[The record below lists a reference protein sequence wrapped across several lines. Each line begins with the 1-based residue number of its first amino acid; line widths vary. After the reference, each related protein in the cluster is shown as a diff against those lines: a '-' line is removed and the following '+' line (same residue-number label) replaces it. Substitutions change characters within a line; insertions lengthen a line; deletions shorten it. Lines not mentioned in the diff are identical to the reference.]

1 MAGMAER
8 AGTDRA
14 FWRAIERKAL
24 KAAGLLVCAGILLA
38 SLGNA
43 ASAQAVS
50 QEAPTLQNIVHS
62 LLNLD
67 RHQLAQLALTL
78 GILVFAVTTAIALV
92 RTRDRMNLHLASAKR
107 EIALLRDEADRA
119 MTLLL
124 GDPQIIIIWREPQ
137 KAPLILGDVGNV
149 TGVEAARR
157 ILAFGTWLGV
167 EEAHRLEAAVDG
179 LRQRGEAFSLTLTTP
194 RGRYLEAEG
203 RPIGASAVL
212 RFRDL
217 TGVRLEYA
225 TLSEQLKRFEREV
238 EQMRALLEVVPTPI
252 WLHDAKGKLVFA
264 NAAYARAVEA
274 ADAQDA
280 VARGLELLDQSARN
294 DAAKAA
300 AANQIF
306 TRRLPAVIAGARRI
320 LDVIEVGGLR
330 GAAGIGL
337 DATEAETV
345 RAELARIVSAHRR
358 TLDELPIAVAIF
370 NAEQQLVFHNAAYR
384 ALFRF
389 DVNFLDERPSDS
401 AILDRLRADRQLPE
415 QADFKSWKAQLFEAY
430 RAIESKE
437 HWWHMPGGRV
447 LRVVTN
453 PNPEG
458 GVTYLFDDITERIQL
473 ESRYNALIHTQGET
487 LDALAEAVAVFGSN
501 GRLKLYN
508 SAFLSLWKISA
519 KAAAEHP
526 HIDKLAASCRPLLNG
541 DDSLTAWET
550 MQLAITGL
558 DRNSF
563 SGLRLECTDGRMLEC
578 TAVPLPDGGSLV
590 TFRDVS
596 DSVRFE
602 RALTERNEA
611 LVAADV
617 LKNDFVQHVSYELRS
632 PLTTIIG
639 FGQLLDNPAIG
650 PLTDKQR
657 EYIDHI
663 TQSSTA
669 LLAIIDDILDLATID
684 AGAMQLDLGEVDI
697 RSTMAAAAEGI
708 RDRLN
713 DGNIALDMK
722 APANIG
728 SFTAD
733 PKRVRQILFNLMS
746 NAIGFSPAGE
756 TVTLSAERQNDNIVF
771 RVIDKG
777 PGIPPEIKTRL
788 FGLFESY
795 PRGSRHRGAGL
806 GLAIVRSLMA
816 LHGGSVAIDSEPGQ
830 GTVVSCIFP
839 ATARAHSEA
848 AE

>member
-1 MAGMAER
+1 MAGMSGR

-14 FWRAIERKAL
+14 HWRAVGHKAL
-24 KAAGLLVCAGILLA
+24 NVGSPLACAGLLLIPFVDVACA
-38 SLGNA
+38 
-43 ASAQAVS
+43 
-50 QEAPTLQNIVHS
+50 QEAPTLQNIAHS
-62 LLNLD
+62 LVNLD

-92 RTRDRMNLHLASAKR
+92 RTRARMDLHLANAKR

-124 GDPQIIIIWREPQ
+124 GDPQIIIVWREPQ
-137 KAPLILGDVGNV
+137 KEPLILGDVGNV

-264 NAAYARAVEA
+264 NTAYARAVEA
-274 ADAQDA
+274 ADTQDA
-280 VARGLELLDQSARN
+280 VTRGLELLDQGARTE
-294 DAAKAA
+294 AAKAA

-306 TRRLPAVIAGARRI
+306 TKRLPAVIAGARRI

-384 ALFRF
+384 LLFRL
-389 DVNFLDERPSDS
+389 DASFLDERPTDS
-401 AILDRLRADRQLPE
+401 AVLDRLRAERQLPE
-415 QADFKSWKAQLFEAY
+415 QADFRNWKAQLFEAY

-437 HWWHMPGGRV
+437 HWWHMPGGRM

-458 GVTYLFDDITERIQL
+458 GVTYLFDDVTERVQL
-473 ESRYNALIHTQGET
+473 ESKYNALIHTQGET

-508 SAFLSLWKISA
+508 SAFLSLWKIPV

-526 HIDKLAASCRPLLNG
+526 HIEKLAATCRPLLTGG
-541 DDSLTAWET
+541 DALKAWET
-550 MQLAITGL
+550 MQLAVTGL

-578 TAVPLPDGGSLV
+578 AAVPLPDGGSLV

-650 PLTDKQR
+650 PLTGKQR

-697 RSTMAAAAEGI
+697 RATMTAAAEGI
-708 RDRLN
+708 RDRLA
-713 DGNIALDMK
+713 DGNIRLDMK
-722 APANIG
+722 VPANIG
-728 SFTAD
+728 SFVAD

-746 NAIGFSPAGE
+746 NAIGFSPSNE
-756 TVTLSAERQNDNIVF
+756 TVTLAAERQKDKIVF
-771 RVIDKG
+771 HVIDKG

-816 LHGGSVAIDSEPGQ
+816 LHGGSVAIESEPGQ

>member
-1 MAGMAER
+1 MAGMAGR
-8 AGTDRA
+8 AETDRA
-14 FWRAIERKAL
+14 FWRASERKAL
-24 KAAGLLVCAGILLA
+24 KAVRLLVCAGILLL
-38 SLGNA
+38 SLGNG
-43 ASAQAVS
+43 ASA
-50 QEAPTLQNIVHS
+50 QEAPTLQNIFHS

-92 RTRDRMNLHLASAKR
+92 RTRDRMNLHLASAKQ

-124 GDPQIIIIWREPQ
+124 GDPQIIIVWREPQ
-137 KAPLILGDVGNV
+137 KSPLILGDIGNV
-149 TGVEAARR
+149 AGVEAARR
-157 ILAFGTWLGV
+157 ILAFGAWLGV
-167 EEAHRLEAAVDG
+167 EEAHRLEAAVEG

-212 RFRDL
+212 RLRDL

-264 NAAYARAVEA
+264 NTAYARAVEA
-274 ADAQDA
+274 ADTQDA
-280 VARGLELLDQSARN
+280 VARGLELLDQSARAE
-294 DAAKAA
+294 AAEAA
-300 AANQIF
+300 AANRIF
-306 TRRLPAVIAGARRI
+306 TKRLPAVIAGARRI
-320 LDVIEVGGLR
+320 LDVIEVGGQR

-384 ALFRF
+384 SLFRF
-389 DVNFLDERPSDS
+389 DANFLDERPSDS
-401 AILDRLRADRQLPE
+401 AILDRLRAERQLPE

-526 HIDKLAASCRPLLNG
+526 HIDKLAAVCRPLLNG
-541 DDSLTAWET
+541 DESFTAWET
-550 MQLAITGL
+550 MQLAVTGL

-697 RSTMAAAAEGI
+697 RATMAAAAEGI
-708 RDRLN
+708 RDRLAE
-713 DGNIALDMK
+713 GNIRLDMK

-756 TVTLSAERQNDNIVF
+756 TVTLSAERQHDNIVF

-839 ATARAHSEA
+839 ATARAQSEA